1 MAKFD
6 MRDYAR
12 RGAEAR
18 LAELAEEARSIL
30 AAFPEFYRGDMPF
43 EKPATRGAS
52 RGLSRQE
59 ALTAPVKRRKR
70 PKMSAAQRKAVGER
84 MKRYWAARKANGKK

>member
-43 EKPATRGAS
+43 EKPARRGAS
-52 RGLSRQE
+52 RGLNRVEGPDAARGRRSR
-59 ALTAPVKRRKR
+59 T
-70 PKMSAAQRKAVGER
+70 MTAAQRKAVGDR